1 MKYFRLIFLICFYGC
16 APAWRAPS
24 DFIGASINAGKY
36 TIVTFQRI
44 TDAVSPI
51 HIYIEGDGNSFD
63 AHGRPTSDPTPRSTF
78 MRDLAARDSSPNVI
92 YMARP
97 CQYIKSSACSRI
109 DWTSG
114 RFSQDMIKSVSS
126 AIKQIAGNAPV
137 VLIGYSGGA
146 MVSGLIAQNYPEI
159 TVRQWITIAGV
170 LNHTEWTE
178 YFKDAPLSMSL
189 NLNGL
194 PDVPQVHYIA
204 RGDRVVPNSLSRKW
218 TDGKKLIVI
227 DGATHN
233 NFPALNLF

>member
-1 MKYFRLIFLICFYGC
+1 MKYFRIIFFICFCGC

-24 DFIGASINAGKY
+24 DFIGASINTGKY

-78 MRDLAARDSSPNVI
+78 MRDLAVRDSSPNVI

>member
-1 MKYFRLIFLICFYGC
+1 MKYFRLIFLICFCGC